1 MNLPSKADLASFEPI
16 PFHEL
21 LIYKPTI
28 REISKMGWSHFN
40 RLNSILLVTQ
50 EDLEIQEDDFIR
62 GRSNVFISE
71 TDPYKYIVQACE
83 DPLYF
88 LELRLALFTYLKRDC
103 RKANNMILIEYP
115 VDEKDKTKGNKFFP
129 FTSET
134 FFEFQSIVR
143 ELNCLK
149 QEEEHEFSDPNN
161 PMAKK
166 FLEARKKK
174 RIAKARAARRA
185 AQEGKGVDTSTVM
198 FALCA
203 MSSYTMET
211 VQSLT
216 IYQLFTQFALC
227 QEKQAYELAYTPHVF
242 SGGKSKLKYWIP
254 LNN

>member
-28 REISKMGWSHFN
+28 REIGKMGWTHFN
-40 RLNSILLVTQ
+40 RLNSLLLVTQ
-50 EDLEIQEDDFIR
+50 EDLEILEDDFFK
-62 GRSNVFISE
+62 GRTELFIGE
-71 TDPYKYIVQACE
+71 TDPYKYIVKACK
-83 DPLYF
+83 DPFYF

-103 RKANNMILIEYP
+103 RIANNMILVEYP
-115 VDEKDKTKGNKFFP
+115 IDEKDKKKGNKIFP

-134 FFEFQSIVR
+134 FYEFQSIVR
-143 ELNCLK
+143 ELNCLPI
-149 QEEEHEFSDPNN
+149 EDEHEFSDPSN
-161 PMAKK
+161 PIAQK
-166 FLEARKKK
+166 FIEARKKK

-185 AQEGKGVDTSTVM
+185 AKEGKGTDTSTII

-242 SGGKSKLKYWIP
+242 GGGKGKLKYWIP

>member
-28 REISKMGWSHFN
+28 REIGKMGWTHFN
-40 RLNSILLVTQ
+40 RLNSLLLVTQ
-50 EDLEIQEDDFIR
+50 EDLEILEDDFLR
-62 GRSNVFISE
+62 GRSEIFVGE
-71 TDPYKYIVQACE
+71 TDPYKYIVKAAN

-103 RKANNMILIEYP
+103 RIANNMILIEYP
-115 VDEKDKTKGNKFFP
+115 IDEHDESKGSKIFP
-129 FTSET
+129 FSSET
-134 FFEFQSIVR
+134 FYEFQCIVR
-143 ELNCLK
+143 ELNCLA
-149 QEEEHEFSDPNN
+149 QEEEHEFSDPTD
-161 PMAKK
+161 PRAKK

-185 AQEGKGVDTSTVM
+185 AKEGKGADTSTII

-203 MSSYTMET
+203 MSSYTIET

-242 SGGKSKLKYWIP
+242 GGGKGKLKYWIP